1 MTAMKGRQLI
11 RRLKAAG
18 VEIEE
23 RRGKGGHYLAPLPR
37 SSDGDSNSWRHRSRA
52 GLHPQDLQTSSGSTQ
67 TRSSRTRMQPYP
79 LTLDTDDNGTT
90 IAQAMDVPEAITV
103 GRDALEAVARAED
116 ALVAALRGY
125 IDDGRAIPRP
135 SRPKRGQ
142 PCANLPRMVAAKLA
156 IYQAMRAAGL
166 SQAMLAERLGCDP
179 RQVRRLLDLDHRS
192 RLDQLEAALAALGKR
207 LVLEVQ
213 DAA

>member
-1 MTAMKGRQLI
+1 
-11 RRLKAAG
+11 
-18 VEIEE
+18 
-23 RRGKGGHYLAPLPR
+23 
-37 SSDGDSNSWRHRSRA
+37 
-52 GLHPQDLQTSSGSTQ
+52 
-67 TRSSRTRMQPYP
+67 MQPYP
-79 LTLDTDDNGTT
+79 LILETDENGTV
-90 IAQAMDVPEAITV
+90 IAQALDVPEAITV
-103 GRDALEAVARAED
+103 GRDADEAAARAED
-116 ALVAALRGY
+116 ALVAALRAY
-125 IDDGRAIPRP
+125 IEDGRPIPRP

-142 PCANLPRMVAAKLA
+142 PCAVLPPMAAAKLA

-166 SQAMLAERLGCDP
+166 TQAALAERLGCDP

>member
-1 MTAMKGRQLI
+1 M
-11 RRLKAAG
+11 
-18 VEIEE
+18 
-23 RRGKGGHYLAPLPR
+23 H
-37 SSDGDSNSWRHRSRA
+37 S
-52 GLHPQDLQTSSGSTQ
+52 
-67 TRSSRTRMQPYP
+67 YP
-79 LTLDTDDNGTT
+79 LILDDDENGTV

-103 GRDALEAVARAED
+103 GRDAEEAAARAED
-116 ALVAALRGY
+116 ALIAALRGY

-135 SRPKRGQ
+135 SRPRRGQ
-142 PCANLPRMVAAKLA
+142 PCAVMPPMVTAKLA
-156 IYQAMRAAGL
+156 IYQATREAGL
-166 SQAMLAERLGCDP
+166 TQAALAERLGCDP